1 MREAGTAALRRALHG
16 ESGSL
21 VERLQVC
28 EDQVQKLQHRINLRI
43 LRERERAENVCMRE
57 KEKARELEEKIE
69 WYETYIYIWFSM
81 NMFTICSCSDQSV
94 TQLHLWPL
102 SQRAVHQR
110 TALNLSWRS
119 QGRIFQGTLCLV
131 SPVCTYAPLPTLLS
145 QVSFCANLRCC
156 PLWERLICGDTAS
169 FSTLCGSVLRISVLM
184 QTTVKTAGRHE
195 NRAGKKKCSGNI
207 LYFFFF

>member
-69 WYETYIYIWFSM
+69 
-81 NMFTICSCSDQSV
+81 
-94 TQLHLWPL
+94 
-102 SQRAVHQR
+102 
-110 TALNLSWRS
+110 
-119 QGRIFQGTLCLV
+119 
-131 SPVCTYAPLPTLLS
+131 
-145 QVSFCANLRCC
+145 
-156 PLWERLICGDTAS
+156 
-169 FSTLCGSVLRISVLM
+169 
-184 QTTVKTAGRHE
+184 
-195 NRAGKKKCSGNI
+195 
-207 LYFFFF
+207 